1 MVAAGIM
8 WTFLALLFSLP
19 FLLLGVHIDAKR
31 RQRTGQPAPASGGLL
46 GFDELF
52 HPSAHQARLVWE
64 TEVEL
69 PAPAPTPGDGPG
81 VIQGRRIVID
91 VAD

>member
-1 MVAAGIM
+1 MIDAVIM
-8 WTFLALLFSLP
+8 WTFLALLFALP
-19 FLLLGVHIDAKR
+19 FTLFGAYLDAR
-31 RQRTGQPAPASGGLL
+31 RRSRRGEQGPTSGGLL

-52 HPSAHQARLVWE
+52 HPAAHEAPLVWE

-81 VIQGRRIVID
+81 VIRGRRIVID
-91 VAD
+91 VGG